1 MTWKKEKPKEQR
13 PEPARGMPNNLEAE
27 RALLGSVLLDNTALD
42 FILADM
48 GPEDMYSDAHKL
60 TLQRM
65 VDMAEAG
72 KAIDLVTLAE
82 NLSVSGFLEKAGG
95 AAYLAALTDGVPIG
109 TSAAVPDY
117 INIVKEKST
126 ARRLIGAASAVIMR
140 AQEGIDPIEAQ
151 IDTAQSMM
159 FDIGQQRTITGFET
173 PKQIFNDGIGSLEK
187 MMTPQPGL
195 SSVLTGFEDFDA
207 ITGGWRPGDLI
218 ILAGRP
224 GMGKTALA
232 LNSATNITLKQKRS
246 VGMFSLEMMKTA
258 LVIRILCAEAK
269 VDSWRVRRGIAS
281 REDWAKMTNAMPL
294 VFSAPLYIEDTPGLT
309 MSQMRAKARRLKA
322 EKDICLLIVDYL
334 QLIRGDG
341 RHENRTQE
349 VSAIS
354 HALKGLAKELRIPIL
369 ALCAMSRDIEK
380 RTGADRRPRLSD
392 LRECGD
398 IEADADIVTFL
409 YRKAKEDT
417 EEQTPSASAI
427 TACVA
432 KQRDGPTGEVTIP
445 FQKRWVRFVDW
456 VEKESFGFDSAA
468 AVARNDA

>member
-1 MTWKKEKPKEQR
+1 MAWKKDKPKEQR
-13 PEPARGMPNNLEAE
+13 SEPARGMPNNLEVE

-48 GPEDMYSDAHKL
+48 GPEDMYAEAHKL

-65 VDMAEAG
+65 VDLAEAG
-72 KAIDLVTLAE
+72 KAIDLVTLSE
-82 NLSVSGFLEKAGG
+82 NLSVSGCLEKAGG
-95 AAYLAALTDGVPIG
+95 AAYLSALTDGVPIG
-109 TSAAVPDY
+109 TMAAMGEY
-117 INIVKEKST
+117 CRIVKEKST

-140 AQEGIDPIEAQ
+140 AQEGIDPIEVQ
-151 IDTAQSMM
+151 IDTAQSLM
-159 FDIGQQRTITGFET
+159 FDIGQQRVITGFET
-173 PKQIFNDGIGSLEK
+173 PKQIFKDGIGSLEK

-232 LNSATNITLKQKRS
+232 LNSATNITLKQKRA

-281 REDWAKMTNAMPL
+281 RDDWAKMTNAMPR
-294 VFSAPLYIEDTPGLT
+294 VFSAPLYIEDTHGLT

-334 QLIRGDG
+334 QLVRGDG

-354 HALKGLAKELRIPIL
+354 HGLKSLAKELKIPIL
-369 ALCAMSRDIEK
+369 TLCAMNRQIEQRSGTDK
-380 RTGADRRPRLSD
+380 RPRLSD

-398 IEADADIVTFL
+398 IEADADIIAFL
-409 YRKAKEDT
+409 YRKAKED
-417 EEQTPSASAI
+417 EEGQRGGESA
-427 TACVA
+427 
-432 KQRDGPTGEVTIP
+432 QE
-445 FQKRWVRFVDW
+445 
-456 VEKESFGFDSAA
+456 
-468 AVARNDA
+468 

>member
-1 MTWKKEKPKEQR
+1 MAWKKEKPKEQR
-13 PEPARGMPNNLEAE
+13 PEPARGMPNNLEVE

-48 GPEDMYSDAHKL
+48 GPEDMYSEAHKL

-65 VDMAEAG
+65 VDLAEAG
-72 KAIDLVTLAE
+72 KAIDIVTLSE

-95 AAYLAALTDGVPIG
+95 AAYLAKLTDGVPIG
-109 TSAAVPDY
+109 TSVQVSEYVA
-117 INIVKEKST
+117 IVKEKST

-140 AQEGIDPIEAQ
+140 AQEGTDPIEAQ

-159 FDIGQQRTITGFET
+159 FDIGQQRTVTGFET
-173 PKQIFNDGIGSLEK
+173 PKQIFKDGIGSLEK

-218 ILAGRP
+218 ILAARP
-224 GMGKTALA
+224 GMGKTALS
-232 LNSATNITLKQKRS
+232 LNAATNITLRQKRA

-281 REDWAKMTNAMPL
+281 REDWAKMTSAMPR

-334 QLIRGDG
+334 QLIKGDG
-341 RHENRTQE
+341 RHESRAQE

-354 HALKGLAKELRIPIL
+354 HALKGLAKELKIPIL
-369 ALCAMSRDIEK
+369 ALCQMNRDIES
-380 RTGADRRPRLSD
+380 RNGADKRPKQSD
-392 LRECGD
+392 LRESGD
-398 IEADADIVTFL
+398 IEADADIITFL
-409 YRKAKEDT
+409 YRKAKEDA
-417 EEQTPSASAI
+417 EGQSPSATAI
-427 TACVA
+427 TAYVA

-456 VEKESFGFDSAA
+456 IENEGLGFDSAA
-468 AVARNDA
+468 AVARNDD